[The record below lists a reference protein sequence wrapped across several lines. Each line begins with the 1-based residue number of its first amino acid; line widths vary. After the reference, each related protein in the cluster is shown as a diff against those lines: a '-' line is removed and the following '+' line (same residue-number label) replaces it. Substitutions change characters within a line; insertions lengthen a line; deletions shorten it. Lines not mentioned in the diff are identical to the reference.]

1 MATVTFTAQDANL
14 QSMVGKSLMLTFT
27 LSDPATSG
35 ASLFL
40 TDPVVVVVGEGTNS
54 VVLQD
59 NETMDQIRVY
69 KIKATWLDVAGGY
82 VSVDYPD
89 WELFVPVAG
98 GNLASLIPRYSNN
111 PYMVFWQATEPNPWP
126 VGTVWVDTSV
136 NTATSGDV
144 LRKDS

>member
-1 MATVTFTAQDANL
+1 MATVTFTAQDCNL
-14 QSMVGKSLMLTFT
+14 QSMVGKSLKLTFT
-27 LSDPATSG
+27 LTDPATTG

-40 TDPVVVVVGEGTNS
+40 TDPIVVTVADGTNS

-59 NETMDQIRVY
+59 TETMDQLRYYRVA
-69 KIKATWLDVAGGY
+69 ATWLDAAGGY

-89 WELFVPVAG
+89 WNLFVPIGG
-98 GNLASLIPRYSNN
+98 GNLSALIPQSANN
-111 PYMVFWQATEPNPWP
+111 PYMIFWQETEPNPWP

-144 LRKDS
+144 QRKDS